1 MYFLLQK
8 VLIFSLEMACKNCF
22 IYDEIK
28 IKLHSKVGFFKKRK
42 DLVLFLLN
50 VVLNIKDLFI
60 DHCKCDGENICQPCT
75 MGEIFNEKMVD
86 EIYKKLFKL

>member
-1 MYFLLQK
+1 
-8 VLIFSLEMACKNCF
+8 MACKNCF

-50 VVLNIKDLFI
+50 VALNIKGLFI
-60 DHCKCDGENICQPCT
+60 DQCKCDGENICQPCT
-75 MGEIFNEKMVD
+75 MGEIFTEKMVD
-86 EIYKKLFKL
+86 ETV

>member
-22 IYDEIK
+22 INDE
-28 IKLHSKVGFFKKRK
+28 IKLHSKVVFFEKRK

-75 MGEIFNEKMVD
+75 MGEIFNEKMEY
-86 EIYKKLFKL
+86 EIYKNC